1 VVHGRTPPSP
11 PGIPVLNNG
20 REFRHDLIQAFVKNW
35 REYGDV
41 VRFVLPGGKLSFY
54 LLAHPDHIQYVLEDN
69 QPNFPKDPKTMAN
82 FRPYIGD
89 GLFVSQ
95 GDFYVRQRR
104 VAEPAFQRDRIAAF
118 APMMIETTQAM
129 LDRWSGVAERGQVL
143 DITTEILSLTL
154 TIVMK
159 TLFSADVRAKADT
172 IAEAVRGCT
181 SWVHG
186 RLESRINLP
195 ETWPLPVNR
204 RFEQNRAVLDDFVY
218 GLIAE
223 RRRSE
228 QDSGDLL
235 SKYMATR
242 DELTGEY
249 MNDKQLRD
257 EVTTIFLG
265 GYETTAIAII
275 WTFYVLSRYPEIERR
290 VRDELNAAVGDRPA
304 TYDDLPNLPY
314 LRMVVMESMRLYP
327 PVWTISR
334 AAIEDDVIGDYHI
347 PAGSV
352 VFLSQYVT
360 HRHPEFWDNP
370 EGFDPE
376 RFTKERMAERHKY
389 AYFPFSGGLRRCVG
403 FSLAMMEAPLVIALV
418 LQAYR
423 LNLVPDYR
431 ADPRPRIFLF
441 PRHGMPMMV
450 ERINGSRPSS
460 ATKS

>member
-1 VVHGRTPPSP
+1 VRGRIPPSP
-11 PGIPVLNNG
+11 PGIPILHNG
-20 REFRHDLIQAFVKNW
+20 REFRNDLIQAFVKNW

-54 LLAHPDHIQYVLEDN
+54 LLAHPDHIEYVLEGN
-69 QPNFPKDPKTMAN
+69 QPNWPKDPKTNAN

-89 GLFVSQ
+89 GLFVSS

-104 VAEPAFQRDRIAAF
+104 VAEPAFDKNRISAF
-118 APMMIETTQAM
+118 APMMIDTTYAM
-129 LDRWSGVAERGQVL
+129 LDRWKSYADRGQVL

-154 TIVMK
+154 TIAMK
-159 TLFSADVRAKADT
+159 TLFSADVQAKADT

-195 ETWPLPVNR
+195 DTWPTPTNR
-204 RFEQNRAVLDDFVY
+204 RFQHDRAVLDDFVY

-223 RRRSE
+223 RRNSNE
-228 QDSGDLL
+228 DAGDLL

-242 DELTGEY
+242 DEETGET
-249 MNDKQLRD
+249 MSDKQLRD

-265 GYETTAIAII
+265 GYETTALAVI
-275 WTFYVLSRYPEIERR
+275 WTFYALSRYPDIQQR
-290 VRDELNAAVGDRPA
+290 VRAELQEVVGDRRP
-304 TYDDLPNLPY
+304 TYDDLPSLPY
-314 LRMVVMESMRLYP
+314 ARRVVMESMRLYP

-334 AAIEDDVIGDYHI
+334 AAINDDTIGGYDF

-360 HRHPEFWDNP
+360 HRHPDFWENP

-376 RFTKERMAERHKY
+376 RFTSENMAGRPKY

-403 FSLAMMEAPLVIALV
+403 YSLAMMEAPLIIALIMQV
-418 LQAYR
+418 YR

-431 ADPRPRIFLF
+431 AVPQPRIFLF
-441 PRHGMPMMV
+441 PRDGMPMTLERV
-450 ERINGSRPSS
+450 EGAPAS
-460 ATKS
+460 